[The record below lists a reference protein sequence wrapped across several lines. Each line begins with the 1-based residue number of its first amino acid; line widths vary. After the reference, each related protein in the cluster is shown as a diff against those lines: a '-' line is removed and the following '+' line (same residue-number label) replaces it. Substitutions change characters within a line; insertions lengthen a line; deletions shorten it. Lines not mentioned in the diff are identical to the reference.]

1 MVPAVAYLSAV
12 GNALT
17 TIFIRQREAVADP
30 GGCMGCM
37 CYCTLLQLETE
48 SVQSELL
55 AYCTGMMLL
64 PSESR
69 SLLIIQTIFLIS

>member
-17 TIFIRQREAVADP
+17 TIFIRQREAVVDP

-37 CYCTLLQLETE
+37 CYYTLLQLETE

-64 PSESR
+64 PSESH
-69 SLLIIQTIFLIS
+69 SLLIIQTIF